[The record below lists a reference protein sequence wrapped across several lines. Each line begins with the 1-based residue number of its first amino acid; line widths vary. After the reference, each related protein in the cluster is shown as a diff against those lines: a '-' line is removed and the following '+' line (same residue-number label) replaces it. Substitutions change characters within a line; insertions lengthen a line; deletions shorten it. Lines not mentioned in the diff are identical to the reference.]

1 MAAQHPHETN
11 RSKKEFKK
19 KMEALH
25 LRTFSA
31 EDNAGNHMRFVQFKM
46 WILENIN
53 SYVCSLLWDIMQP

>member
-46 WILENIN
+46 
-53 SYVCSLLWDIMQP
+53 